1 MVYVE
6 GRPVAGSG
14 FQAGLV
20 LGGIVGR
27 LAGQGARTMVGQS
40 NTFSSWCTAPV
51 QMVALARGQ
60 EVELRALPP
69 LQNGTVTDLHFCVRG

>member
-1 MVYVE
+1 ME

-20 LGGIVGR
+20 LGGGVGR
-27 LAGQGARTMVGQS
+27 LAGQGARTMVGPP
-40 NTFSSWCTAPV
+40 NTFSWCTAPV